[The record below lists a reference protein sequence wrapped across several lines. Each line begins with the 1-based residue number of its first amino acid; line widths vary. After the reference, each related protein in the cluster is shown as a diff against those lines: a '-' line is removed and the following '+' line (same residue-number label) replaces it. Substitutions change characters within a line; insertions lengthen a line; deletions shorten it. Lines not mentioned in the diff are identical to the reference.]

1 MVDSIVGQANMIRS
15 ILGLPEREL
24 VEDTSQEEGMSMVW
38 LYCKQQMDI
47 MVFLLPLARRLGS
60 TFEFYLRVITYIQ
73 LEMFLFN
80 IANTFS
86 DSRHVDATRSTLT

>member
-60 TFEFYLRVITYIQ
+60 TFEFYLRVIQ

>member
-60 TFEFYLRVITYIQ
+60 TFEFYHRVIQ

>member
-38 LYCKQQMDI
+38 LYCKQQM
-47 MVFLLPLARRLGS
+47 VFLLPLARRLGS
-60 TFEFYLRVITYIQ
+60 TFEFYLV
-73 LEMFLFN
+73 
-80 IANTFS
+80 
-86 DSRHVDATRSTLT
+86 